1 VTHLPLSPLLL
12 RIATV
17 LLTLCLA
24 ACADNAVEYGQDG
37 SQCVDPGALSHRQYS
52 REGLLTRTETSVKL
66 SFSLPGHTSH
76 EARLSFT
83 PYLSDPIAAALRKYA
98 ADHPAAVTPATGG
111 LEKVNAWVDPVHS
124 TKEQPVV
131 VFAPQQGWF
140 LVEPPLLDKEAE
152 GGFFVECPASAHGA
166 ECIRHHNIAGR
177 TVEIGMT
184 DDDLQHW
191 ADADK
196 AVRTALQ
203 SLLAPCMP

>member
-1 VTHLPLSPLLL
+1 MIRLPLFPLP
-12 RIATV
+12 RIIAV

-24 ACADNAVEYGQDG
+24 GCANNALEYGQDG
-37 SQCVDPGALSHRQYS
+37 SQCIDPGTLSHRQYS

-66 SFSLPGHTSH
+66 SFSLPGYTSH

-83 PYLSDPIAAALRKYA
+83 PYLFDPVTAALRDYA
-98 ADHPAAVTPATGG
+98 AAHPAAVTPAEGG
-111 LEKVNAWVDPVHS
+111 LKKVNAWIDPLRS
-124 TKEQPVV
+124 TVQQPVLV
-131 VFAPQQGWF
+131 SAPDQGWF
-140 LVEPPLLDKEAE
+140 LVEPGVLEQGSE
-152 GGFFVECPASAHGA
+152 GRFFVECPAAVHGA

-184 DDDLQHW
+184 DEDLRHW

-196 AVRTALQ
+196 ALRTALQ